1 MRAYYV
7 YDSDSVHNVKI
18 DIYIYIHIQ
27 RPNGRKRPT
36 KAIFM
41 LISIKRKR
49 IISEDKRF
57 AKAAAFL
64 FTINDMHGNVRLCL
78 QLTHIYLINVVVV
91 DFVVFFS
98 TSLFLFSSLSLLP
111 APVVLMRFLF
121 ALFVCIDGVSALF
134 GTLNTR
140 LRTHHWQ
147 CQHLTNIVNSISNSR
162 CLHEIQIITH
172 N

>member
-1 MRAYYV
+1 MGER
-7 YDSDSVHNVKI
+7 D
-18 DIYIYIHIQ
+18 Q
-27 RPNGRKRPT
+27 
-36 KAIFM
+36 
-41 LISIKRKR
+41 L
-49 IISEDKRF
+49 KRF
-57 AKAAAFL
+57 SCSFL
-64 FTINDMHGNVRLCL
+64 LKENESFRRINDSQKQQHFYLCTINDMHGNVRLCL